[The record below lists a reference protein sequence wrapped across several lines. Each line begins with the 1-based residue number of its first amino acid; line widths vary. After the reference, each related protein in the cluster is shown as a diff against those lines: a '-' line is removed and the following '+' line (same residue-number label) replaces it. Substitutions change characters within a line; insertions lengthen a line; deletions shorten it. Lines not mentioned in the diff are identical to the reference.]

1 MYVFLSEIC
10 KRSACAILFLLFSFF
25 CQSVGRHRMERE
37 IKAREWQRQKKRE
50 TSIKVNCVCS
60 SSSSSQKATTTTSSF
75 VINNPQQQQQPQTSK
90 WSMAHF
96 LNAIDLVTCA
106 MMTFRSYCLFYSAQ
120 KQTRR
125 LDVSQKDKKSI
136 GGGIHLYG

>member
-1 MYVFLSEIC
+1 
-10 KRSACAILFLLFSFF
+10 
-25 CQSVGRHRMERE
+25 
-37 IKAREWQRQKKRE
+37 
-50 TSIKVNCVCS
+50 
-60 SSSSSQKATTTTSSF
+60 
-75 VINNPQQQQQPQTSK
+75 
-90 WSMAHF
+90 MAHF

>member
-1 MYVFLSEIC
+1 
-10 KRSACAILFLLFSFF
+10 
-25 CQSVGRHRMERE
+25 
-37 IKAREWQRQKKRE
+37 
-50 TSIKVNCVCS
+50 
-60 SSSSSQKATTTTSSF
+60 

-125 LDVSQKDKKSI
+125 LDVSQKDKKNI
-136 GGGIHLYG
+136 GGTFIRMRNVLAAPHSRYSNLFTQWHLSMDSSLFPLFRCHFRMQLRHRNIES